1 MVCDCG
7 ISWSCS
13 LVALDEAHILIINLP
28 VFLWLFVLMS
38 YVGLW
43 SMVVLTCFSRKGP
56 HLIINLPVFLYLFLL
71 LLQVGL

>member
-1 MVCDCG
+1 MVCDYG
-7 ISWSCS
+7 IFWSFS
-13 LVALDEAHILIINLP
+13 LVSLDEAHILIINLP

-43 SMVVLTCFSRKGP
+43 SMVVLTCFSRRGS
-56 HLIINLPVFLYLFLL
+56 HLVINLPVFLYLFLL